1 MKITVID
8 GQGGKIGRSIIEAIT
23 KSDLEADITA
33 VGTNSIATS
42 NMIKGGAENAATG
55 ENPVVV
61 ACRHAEVIVG
71 PIGIVIADSL
81 NGEVTPVMAVAVGQS
96 EAKKVLIP
104 VNRCNNVVVGVKEM
118 TMAETIQNAV
128 EQIRICCEK

>member
-81 NGEVTPVMAVAVGQS
+81 SGEVTPAMAVAVGQS